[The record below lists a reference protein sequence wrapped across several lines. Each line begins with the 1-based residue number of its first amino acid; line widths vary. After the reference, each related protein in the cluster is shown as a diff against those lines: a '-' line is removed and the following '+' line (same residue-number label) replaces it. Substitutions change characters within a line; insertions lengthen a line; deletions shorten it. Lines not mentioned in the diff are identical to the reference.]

1 MVVGDTWLDFMSVK
15 QHHDFL
21 YFVVDPAGPSEPV
34 TGSDHVN
41 ERPQESFLSLHDCV
55 TMQKISKA
63 EPGCFTMDLELLML
77 SLQFPELDGIPV
89 LYSVKEVSAGEAGS
103 VTVVSLLTLIRDKK
117 EF

>member
-1 MVVGDTWLDFMSVK
+1 
-15 QHHDFL
+15 
-21 YFVVDPAGPSEPV
+21 
-34 TGSDHVN
+34 
-41 ERPQESFLSLHDCV
+41 
-55 TMQKISKA
+55 
-63 EPGCFTMDLELLML
+63 MDLELLML